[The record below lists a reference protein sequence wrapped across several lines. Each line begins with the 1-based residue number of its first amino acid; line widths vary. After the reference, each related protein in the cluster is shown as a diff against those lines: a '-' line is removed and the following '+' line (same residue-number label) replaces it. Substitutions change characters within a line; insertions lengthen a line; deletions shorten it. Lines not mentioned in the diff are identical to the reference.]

1 MQDLVVI
8 QPGYKGLEQIAF
20 LDDNKKIAEHYLP
33 LHVGSVE
40 YIRNVWKEYNIEQPE
55 PNNHPIPLR
64 KFMNRDIYYTHGAY
78 KPKPGRFIKPHWQKA
93 FDAFISTDNCPVIYS
108 QFFDQEV
115 VEFQQEYRVYI
126 LRGLIVG
133 CGRYDDL
140 DLPDVEQAELNAMA
154 CNIMAEW
161 KDATV
166 AYAIDLGVI
175 KERGLSLVEI
185 TDAWS
190 VGWFKPMDRKLYA
203 EMLKARWDEIVGN
216 K

>member
-8 QPGYKGLEQIAF
+8 QPGYRGLEQVAF

-40 YIRNVWKEYNIEQPE
+40 YVLSVWTKYEIQHPE
-55 PNNHPIPLR
+55 PNNHPDELE
-64 KFMNRDIYYTHGAY
+64 KFLNRQIKYFPSGDKKVSNLFV
-78 KPKPGRFIKPHWQKA
+78 KPCWPKE
-93 FDAFISTDNCPVIYS
+93 FDTYVVGDTPIVVREQIWAQD
-108 QFFDQEV
+108 V

-140 DLPDVEQAELNAMA
+140 ELPDIEQAELNALA

-161 KDATV
+161 KDAPV

-175 KERGLSLVEI
+175 KGRGLSLVEI
-185 TDAWS
+185 TDAWAI
-190 VGWFKPMDRKLYA
+190 GWYKPMDRKLYA
-203 EMLKARWDEIVGN
+203 EMLKSRWDEIVGN